1 MQLNR
6 RGFIFC
12 SMAAMK
18 TCAAILAAA
27 MSASAFATDM
37 DHKGRVIAT
46 VATRNAGTAEVTCN
60 DPGVWKF
67 AVSASEDAGRDVVT
81 VRMSSPT
88 NAQPPQFGVF
98 FRVPGTGVRNV
109 WTSDFESDGCHVW
122 PQLWWGRKAKY
133 KSQLARDAP
142 IAVGFNSCERAPV
155 ALACSEAFNALE
167 FGLYADDRTCEMVG
181 RCEFFTAP
189 VAPLR
194 EYEVSVMLDRRG
206 GDFADTVRQ
215 CTEWIAN
222 KNGFRT
228 AYAPESAFDPLY
240 STWYAYLQDVH
251 AGELEDEARLA
262 AALGMKTM
270 ILDDGWQKVDS
281 RTFYSATGDWMPVP
295 SRFPDMKAHVAAV
308 HKAGLKYMLWL
319 AVPFMGNEAKN
330 YPRFKDMLLTKGDT
344 GILDP
349 RFPEVRE
356 YLIST
361 YERVVGEWGFDG
373 VKLDFIDSFVL
384 PKNDPAVKDDYAG
397 RDYRSLPDAVDRLMK
412 DVLTRLKK
420 INPDV
425 LVEFRQHYMGPAILQ
440 YGNMMRCADCPAD
453 PAANRKRICD
463 LRLTSEGIAV
473 HSDMLVWSR
482 DETPEGAALPILNAL
497 FSTIQYSMVL
507 AKVSPEHRKVIASWI
522 RFSQEHRKALLRGAF
537 RPHHAENG
545 YTWIEG
551 ESEGE
556 RIVAVY
562 ANDVCART
570 GVADRP
576 VFIVNATGGRG
587 ALVELAADARV
598 EFFDVFGRPAG
609 ATSVAKGVLRLN
621 IPASGF
627 AKIAW

>member
-46 VATRNAGTAEVTCN
+46 VATKNAGTAEVTCN
-60 DPGVWKF
+60 DPGGWNF

-81 VRMSSPT
+81 VRMSSTT

-98 FRVPGTGVRNV
+98 FRVPGAGVQNV
-109 WTSDFESDGCHVW
+109 WTSDFEGDGCHVW
-122 PQLWWGRKAKY
+122 PQLWWGWKAKY

-251 AGELEDEARLA
+251 AGELEEEARLA

-281 RTFYSATGDWMPVP
+281 RTFYSATGDWMPVA
-295 SRFPDMKAHVAAV
+295 SRFPDMKAHVAKV

-319 AVPFMGNEAKN
+319 SVPFMGNEAKN
-330 YPRFKDMLLTKGDT
+330 YPRFKKMLLKDGDT

-361 YERVVGEWGFDG
+361 YERVVGEWGLDG
-373 VKLDFIDSFVL
+373 VKLDFIDSFQL
-384 PKNDPAVKDDYAG
+384 PDKDPAIADGYAG

-453 PAANRKRICD
+453 PTANRKRICD

-473 HSDMLVWSR
+473 HSDMLVWSK

-545 YTWIEG
+545 YAWIEG

-570 GVADRP
+570 GVADRS

-587 ALVELAADARV
+587 ALVEFAADARV
-598 EFFDVFGRPAG
+598 EFFDVFGKPTG
-609 ATSVAKGVLRLN
+609 VTSVAKGVSRLD